1 MHPAGVL
8 VAQDVGQ
15 RRVHRRVPLALH
27 DVQVGAAHPGAAD
40 LHDDVERAAEG
51 RLGYLI
57 DDGHLVKS
65 VQTDG
70 LHCSSSPSPDVPYR
84 CRSMPR
90 QMPAFASMLT
100 RVVCA
105 RRRCSGTA
113 SAASGAPVAGSIS
126 SGASSPAGSPSSAR
140 RCRSRSSAGGRRRL
154 AQGERGQLR
163 RPGARRGQRAAD
175 EVGAGHH
182 RLTQEVGAQ
191 LVQLADRL
199 AVEGPGEPG
208 PGCHPAVDRIRG
220 EVVFEHH
227 LRRAHAGQG
236 RHRVVGVGHHQ
247 EGEVGRAEI
256 RREPQPDLGVPVRG
270 DGARRDEAERGD
282 RLVQL
287 RVPHRLERGQYPRGP
302 RG

>member
-51 RLGYLI
+51 RLGYLVH
-57 DDGHLVKS
+57 DRHLVKS

-113 SAASGAPVAGSIS
+113 SSRQRRAGGWIDQQRGVVAG
-126 SGASSPAGSPSSAR
+126 GQPQFGPALPQPLQR
-140 RCRSRSSAGGRRRL
+140 RGRRRL

-208 PGCHPAVDRIRG
+208 PGGHPAVDRIRG

-270 DGARRDEAERGD
+270 HGARRDEAERGD

-287 RVPHRLERGQYPRGP
+287 RVPHRVKRGQYPRGP